1 MNSFRYYLAGGM
13 SNLSYEEM
21 RNWRNVVI
29 DKIDKIV
36 LDTDTAVY
44 PIYFNPVEYYNPFKD
59 FHKNEREPFEY
70 DLYNLRKS
78 DLVIVNF
85 NSPNS
90 IGTAMEIA
98 IARENRIPIV
108 GLNEEENELHPW
120 IVESCVRICDTMDEL
135 VNYVTDYFLY

>member
-44 PIYFNPVEYYNPFKD
+44 PVYFNPVEYYNPFED

-135 VNYVTDYFLY
+135 VDYVTDYFLY